1 MLHLVF
7 NGIIFGVLLSF
18 LIGPIFFVLLET
30 SIKKGLV
37 QAIFLDIGV
46 LLSDILYLL
55 ASFYVAKEINQWLN
69 DNSFVKYIAG
79 GVFII
84 LGLIS
89 IFKKQE
95 NNKSTIIDSD
105 IIKPSKKGGPYFK
118 KRILIGL
125 IAKGMGLNAI
135 NPGVLVYWIAACTYA
150 TEELQVENSHLIYYF
165 GATLLT
171 MFSIDLIKIY
181 FANKLKTKVTN
192 KSLRYLSI
200 AVGCALMVFGLA
212 ICFKDSI

>member
-7 NGIIFGVLLSF
+7 NGVIFGVLLSF
-18 LIGPIFFVLLET
+18 LIGPIFFILLET
-30 SIKKGLV
+30 SIKKGIV

-46 LLSDILYLL
+46 LLSDVLYLL
-55 ASFYVAKEINQWLN
+55 ASFYVAKEINQWLIA
-69 DNSFVKYIAG
+69 NSFVKYIAG

-84 LGLIS
+84 LGFIS
-89 IFKKQE
+89 IFKKQQS
-95 NNKSTIIDSD
+95 NKSRTFDSD
-105 IIKPSKKGGPYFK
+105 IIKVDKKGGFYYK
-118 KRILIGL
+118 KRILLAL

-150 TEELQVENSHLIYYF
+150 TEELQVENANLIYYF

-192 KSLRYLSI
+192 KSLRYLSMV
-200 AVGCALMVFGLA
+200 VGCALIVFGLA
-212 ICFKDSI
+212 ICLKDSI